1 MRNKPFR
8 FFLLT
13 FLIFLVSFLPACT
26 SQGDQA
32 GPGEEEELKTLKVGV
47 LGPFTGPSE
56 RTGQEFKIS
65 TQMAFEAIDY
75 TVGDYLIEL
84 VWIDSQSDPDK
95 AVQAYEQAI
104 LEEGIQV
111 GVLNWHSDVAVAA
124 MEVTAEHQIP
134 HFFGF
139 GATETVNE
147 IFESDPQAYGYWG
160 VKGWPSPVKLSRN
173 YVTAIE
179 DAINE
184 GLLTLDAKQA
194 AIYGEDT
201 TWGRS
206 FGEGIAG
213 QLEEAGWEIV
223 DRQYFPLEETDF
235 ESIIAGFKE
244 EDVALIAGTSTVPDS
259 LAALIKQADAAELE
273 ALIIADG
280 LGWVGKWYELTGE
293 ASNYVIDQIPR
304 WTTEA
309 AQTFAADFEERSGL
323 TPSPSSAG
331 LSYDGANFLI
341 KVLETTY
348 RDYGE
353 LNSESIY
360 ATKQNKV
367 WTGELTY
374 SLDDGAIVMN
384 EYNYSDPPDPLVGGE
399 YYTFPILQYIDGEAL
414 AIWPDSFAEA
424 ALQTKP

>member
-1 MRNKPFR
+1 MRDKPLR
-8 FFLLT
+8 PFLLT
-13 FLIFLVSFLPACT
+13 FLILVLVLIPACGP
-26 SQGDQA
+26 QADQA
-32 GPGEEEELKTLKVGV
+32 EADQEEERKILKVGV

-75 TVGDYLIEL
+75 TVGDYTIEL

-95 AVQAYEQAI
+95 AVQAYEKAI
-104 LEEGIQV
+104 LEEDIQV

-147 IFESDPQAYGYWG
+147 IFESDPQKYGYWG

-173 YVTAIE
+173 YVTALE
-179 DAINE
+179 DAIDE
-184 GLLTLDAKQA
+184 GLLTLEAKTA

-223 DRQYFPLEETDF
+223 DRQYFPLEETAF

-244 EDVALIAGTSTVPDS
+244 KDVALIAGTSTVPDS

-273 ALIIADG
+273 ALVIADG
-280 LGWVGKWYELTGE
+280 LGWVGKWYELTGD

-341 KVLETTY
+341 EVLEATY

-353 LNSESIY
+353 LNNETIY
-360 ATKQNKV
+360 ATEQNKI

-384 EYNYSDPPDPLVGGE
+384 EYNFSDPPDPLVGGE

-424 ALQTKP
+424 ELQTKP